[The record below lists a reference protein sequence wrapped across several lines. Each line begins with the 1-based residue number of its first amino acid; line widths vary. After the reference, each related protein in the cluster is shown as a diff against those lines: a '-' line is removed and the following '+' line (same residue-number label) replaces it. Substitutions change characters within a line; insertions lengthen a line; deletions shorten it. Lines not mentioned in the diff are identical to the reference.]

1 MPNAEALFK
10 VEVTGANHTHFANIC
25 DIGNR
30 LISLGIT
37 KDLWP
42 AIGAEALLQ
51 PYNDTCTEDVFPI
64 AEAHRLQSLYMV
76 AHFKRFLLGEAG
88 YDRFLSAAYADENE
102 PDVDFVAQ

>member
-37 KDLWP
+37 KDQWD
-42 AIGAEALLQ
+42 AFGRGGTASALHRHLHRR
-51 PYNDTCTEDVFPI
+51 CVPI
-64 AEAHRLQSLYMV
+64 AEAHRLQNLYMV
-76 AHFKRFLLGEAG
+76 AHFRRFLLGQVG
-88 YDRFLSAAYADENE
+88 YNQFLTAAYAETNE
-102 PDVDFVAQ
+102 PAVSFESK